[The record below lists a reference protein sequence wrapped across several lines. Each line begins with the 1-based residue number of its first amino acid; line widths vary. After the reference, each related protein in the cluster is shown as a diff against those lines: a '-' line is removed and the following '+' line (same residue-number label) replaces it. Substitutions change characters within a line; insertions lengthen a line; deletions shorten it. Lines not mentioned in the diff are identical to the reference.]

1 MTEVETISN
10 IDLPILDK
18 SGKQVDTLQIDP
30 AILGGELRLSL
41 LKQAYVTTHG
51 NQRQGSART
60 KSRGMVQGSTRK
72 IYKQKG
78 TGNARAGAS
87 RTIIRKGGGVAFAKT
102 RTREDFRSKMT
113 KKMRRLANRNALLAK
128 LVDGEVRCITDLGM
142 ETPRTRD
149 MITLLGAIGIDRT
162 CLLALDPGNRN
173 AALSERHV
181 ETLDTIRVA
190 QLNAF
195 ELLNHRY
202 LVIDRASLES
212 FLDGSCFP
220 TAEKD
225 IKEVA

>member
-1 MTEVETISN
+1 
-10 IDLPILDK
+10 
-18 SGKQVDTLQIDP
+18 
-30 AILGGELRLSL
+30 
-41 LKQAYVTTHG
+41 
-51 NQRQGSART
+51 
-60 KSRGMVQGSTRK
+60 
-72 IYKQKG
+72 
-78 TGNARAGAS
+78 
-87 RTIIRKGGGVAFAKT
+87 
-102 RTREDFRSKMT
+102 
-113 KKMRRLANRNALLAK
+113 
-128 LVDGEVRCITDLGM
+128 M
-142 ETPRTRD
+142 EAPRTRD

-173 AALSERHV
+173 AALSARNV
-181 ETLDTIRVA
+181 ENLDTIRVA